1 MLDNGAIAKSVHGG
15 LKREP
20 GSINYEVYGTKGMME
35 TERFDGARL
44 TVYREGE
51 QLCKGDLSTYVPE
64 KFVSPIWWRPAAW
77 AAITAAIFT
86 PPTFSL
92 KRFWAARTALT
103 AWTCTRRWTWG
114 FAGYWLSAPS

>member
-1 MLDNGAIAKSVHGG
+1 MLVLDNGAIAKSVHGG

-51 QLCKGDLSTYVPE
+51 QLCKGDPE
-64 KFVSPIWWRPAAW
+64 HLCPGEIRFARSGGGQRRGRP
-77 AAITAAIFT
+77 
-86 PPTFSL
+86 
-92 KRFWAARTALT
+92 
-103 AWTCTRRWTWG
+103 
-114 FAGYWLSAPS
+114 